1 MLYFVII
8 LSHTANKGLPMLSKL
23 KNYSI
28 LYVEDEY
35 KIQKLIAKYLNNYF
49 STVYVA
55 SDGEEALALY
65 EEHRPNAMLLDIN
78 LPKLNGLDVAKKIRL
93 ENKHIKI
100 IMLTAY
106 AEQEKLLKATELKLT
121 KYLLKPIDP
130 QYFKEIM
137 GLLAEELTDESHTFV
152 HLAPHCVWDTEL
164 EILLLHNKSV
174 KLTDKEQSLMKYL
187 ILKKGQVVSYEDIMI
202 EVWDDAFEKEISIDA
217 VKILVSRMRK
227 KLPEDCITSVYGK
240 GYTLQ

>member
-1 MLYFVII
+1 MVFCHY
-8 LSHTANKGLPMLSKL
+8 NKYEGYRMLSKL

-28 LYVEDEY
+28 LYVEDEPQ
-35 KIQKLIAKYLNNYF
+35 IQKLIAKYLNNYF
-49 STVYVA
+49 AEVYVA

-65 EEHRPNAMLLDIN
+65 GKHHPDAMLLDID
-78 LPKLNGLDVAKKIRL
+78 LPKLTGLEVAKIIR
-93 ENKHIKI
+93 KKDKYVKI

-137 GLLAEELTDESHTFV
+137 GLLAEELTDESHIFV

-164 EILLLHNKSV
+164 DVLRLNENIV
-174 KLTDKEQSLMKYL
+174 KLTSKEQALMKYL
-187 ILKKGQVVSYEDIMI
+187 IVKRGQAVSYEDIMI
-202 EVWDDAFEKEISIDA
+202 EVWDDAYDKDISIDA
-217 VKILVSRMRK
+217 VKILMSRMRK

-240 GYTLQ
+240 GYMLL